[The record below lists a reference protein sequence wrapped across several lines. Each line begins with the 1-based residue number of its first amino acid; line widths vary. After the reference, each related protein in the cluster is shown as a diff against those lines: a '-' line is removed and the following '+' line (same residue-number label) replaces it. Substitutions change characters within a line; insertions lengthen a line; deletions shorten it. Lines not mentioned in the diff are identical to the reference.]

1 MASIR
6 RAFTDEF
13 KAESVRLVTVEGH
26 PARQV
31 ARDLGI
37 HESLLRR
44 WQRKLEAR
52 QARAAGVKPSIALEH
67 VAELEAKIAEMR
79 AMSDTLQELADA
91 CHGDHRPDCPIL
103 RDLERSDARTAYGH
117 RHAPSEK
124 QAV

>member
-1 MASIR
+1 MIRAEVMWMASIR

-13 KAESVRLVTVEGH
+13 KAKAVRLVTIEGH

-52 QARAAGVKPSIALEH
+52 QACAAGVKQSAA
-67 VAELEAKIAEMR
+67 VAASTIVK
-79 AMSDTLQELADA
+79 QEEIRKLKCENERLRMERDILKN
-91 CHGDHRPDCPIL
+91 HRGVT
-103 RDLERSDARTAYGH
+103 AR
-117 RHAPSEK
+117 K
-124 QAV
+124 

>member
-52 QARAAGVKPSIALEH
+52 QARAAGVKPSATVAASIVVEQEEIRKLKRENERLRMERDILKNHCGPQFRLWAEKRLALPWTVEGSGRRLFGG
-67 VAELEAKIAEMR
+67 V
-79 AMSDTLQELADA
+79 
-91 CHGDHRPDCPIL
+91 
-103 RDLERSDARTAYGH
+103 
-117 RHAPSEK
+117 
-124 QAV
+124 